1 MTICAMPATLVD
13 TNIWLAA
20 VFATHP
26 GHAVASHALRVA
38 STGSTGAV
46 LPRHRTE
53 LSAAADH
60 ARPAARLRCTGQS
73 NREALLTLKA
83 LQGLPAVR
91 FADEP
96 PGTVARWHALAARD
110 TASPKLWMDA
120 YLAAF
125 ALAGGLGLVTM
136 DTDFRQSGPQGLE
149 ACVLFVG

>member
-1 MTICAMPATLVD
+1 MPGTLVD

-26 GHAVASHALRVA
+26 GHTVASHALRVA
-38 STGSTGAV
+38 R
-46 LPRHRTE
+46 P
-53 LSAAADH
+53 
-60 ARPAARLRCTGQS
+60 ARPVLFCRATEQSFLRLLTTPSLLRAYGATGLS

-120 YLAAF
+120 SLAAF
-125 ALAGGLGLVTM
+125 ALAGGLGLVTL
-136 DTDFRQSGPQGLE
+136 DADFRQFGPQGLE
-149 ACVLFVG
+149 ASVLVVG